1 MQASPYPAVARG
13 DLGFAILVVAGVGI
27 SYGAVRASG
36 GSPSP
41 FNHLAYL
48 PILVAAHRWGWR
60 GGLLTALLAGFVM
73 GPLRSLIGL
82 DGGVEDATAWS
93 VRAVSFLAIG
103 GLTGWLFD
111 HARLAT
117 ATSEGN
123 AAELVIRDAER
134 QVLAER
140 AQQSADRLRFQAS
153 LLEEVQ
159 SAVIATDL
167 ENRITYWNRAA
178 DAIYGWTSEEAVGR
192 DLHELL
198 SDDPDSAKTVPRS
211 VVRDGRRWMG
221 IMRDRRKDGSRVLTS
236 VSAVPLRDGDGHIT
250 GGIGTAAD
258 ITEQEAA
265 ADEVRAVGLRLAA
278 VLNAAPQAII
288 LIAGTGFITE
298 WNRAAERMFGWLR
311 EEAVGR
317 SAADLVAPME
327 MLQHGRV
334 GVAALPDVAA
344 GDLPPAVPLMLHDR
358 NGAAFAAALGMAPVG
373 TPEHPSYAIFV
384 TAREA
389 GGLAEL
395 PEHRIRVL
403 PQPGRREPHREARP
417 VDADRRRREA

>member
-1 MQASPYPAVARG
+1 MQVSSHPTAVRG
-13 DLGFAILVVAGVGI
+13 DIGYAVLVAAGVGI
-27 SYGAVRASG
+27 AYAAVRASG

-60 GGLLTALLAGFVM
+60 GGLTTALLAGFVM
-73 GPLRSLIGL
+73 GPLGQIIGL
-82 DGGVEDATAWS
+82 GGGQEDLTAWS
-93 VRAVSFLAIG
+93 VRAASFLAIG
-103 GLTGWLFD
+103 ALTGWLFD
-111 HARLAT
+111 HARIAAAT
-117 ATSEGN
+117 GVANATD
-123 AAELVIRDAER
+123 LVSRDAER

-140 AQQSADRLRFQAS
+140 AVEDADRLRFQAS

-167 ENRITYWNRAA
+167 DNRITYWNRAA

-192 DLHELL
+192 DLHELV
-198 SDDPDSAKTVPRS
+198 SVDPDSAAVVPRS

-221 IMRDRRKDGSRVLTS
+221 IMRDRRKDGSHVLTS
-236 VSAVPLRDGDGHIT
+236 VSAVPLRDGEGRIT

-278 VLNAAPQAII
+278 VLDAAPQAIV

-311 EEAVGR
+311 EEAIGR
-317 SAADLVAPME
+317 SAGDLVAPME
-327 MLQHGRV
+327 MLRHGTV
-334 GVAALPDVAA
+334 GVGALPDVAA
-344 GDLPPAVPLMLHDR
+344 GELPPAVPLMLHDR
-358 NGAAFAAALGMAPVG
+358 SGAAFAAALGMASVG
-373 TPEHPSYAIFV
+373 TSEHPSYAIFV
-384 TAREA
+384 TAQA
-389 GGLAEL
+389 PA
-395 PEHRIRVL
+395 
-403 PQPGRREPHREARP
+403 A
-417 VDADRRRREA
+417 